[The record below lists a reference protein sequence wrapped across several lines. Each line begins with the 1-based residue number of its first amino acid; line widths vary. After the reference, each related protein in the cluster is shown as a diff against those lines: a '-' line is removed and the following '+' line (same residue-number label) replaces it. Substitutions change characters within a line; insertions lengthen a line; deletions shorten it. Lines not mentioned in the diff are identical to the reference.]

1 VSTEEG
7 PVRESDESLRFE
19 VAWWRA
25 RRAGYLLDVHL
36 VEGPDGAVYE
46 ALAGPRDGGAGA
58 PRRFLAEA
66 ASRAA
71 AAEAGV
77 AVLED
82 VAAGRRAWPDD
93 GADVPAVAA
102 RR

>member
-1 VSTEEG
+1 VQ
-7 PVRESDESLRFE
+7 ESDESLRFE

-25 RRAGYLLDVHL
+25 RRAGHVLEVRAVDTPS
-36 VEGPDGAVYE
+36 GPVYE
-46 ALAGPRDGGAGA
+46 AVAGPRDGSAAG

-77 AVLED
+77 SVLEEI
-82 VAAGRRAWPDD
+82 AAGRRLWPDD
-93 GADVPAVAA
+93 EVDLSLVAV

>member
-1 VSTEEG
+1 M
-7 PVRESDESLRFE
+7 RESDESLRFE

-25 RRAGYLLDVHL
+25 RRAGYLLEVRP
-36 VEGPDGAVYE
+36 VERPSGVVYE
-46 ALAGPRDGGAGA
+46 AVAGPRDGGATG
-58 PRRFLAEA
+58 PRRFLAES

-93 GADVPAVAA
+93 EAVVPAVAA

>member
-1 VSTEEG
+1 M
-7 PVRESDESLRFE
+7 RESDESLRFE

-25 RRAGYLLDVHL
+25 RRAGYLLEVRAL
-36 VEGPDGAVYE
+36 EGPYGVAYE
-46 ALAGPRDGGAGA
+46 AVAGPRDGGATG
-58 PRRFLAEA
+58 PRRFLADA

-82 VAAGRRAWPDD
+82 VAAGRRPWPDD
-93 GADVPAVAA
+93 QADVPAVAV
-102 RR
+102 RG